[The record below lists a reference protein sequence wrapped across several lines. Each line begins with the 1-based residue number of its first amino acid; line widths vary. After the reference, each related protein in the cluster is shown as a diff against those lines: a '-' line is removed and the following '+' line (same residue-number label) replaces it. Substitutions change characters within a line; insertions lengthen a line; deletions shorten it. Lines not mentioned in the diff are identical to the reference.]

1 MDSKVLNQ
9 LARYCAYQERC
20 VSELKQKM
28 HDLLVD
34 ESQKQS
40 YINWLS
46 ENNYLNDSRFVEL
59 FVRSKFN
66 QKHWGRNKIMYELK
80 KRGIPESMLNNVWND
95 IPEIDYTEKL
105 KKLILK
111 KKGEVKTGTDQQKYQ
126 KCYAFALS
134 KGYESSLIV
143 AQLKGL
149 F

>member
-20 VSELKQKM
+20 VSEIKQKM
-28 HDLLVD
+28 KSLLLD
-34 ESQKQS
+34 ESDHAD
-40 YINWLS
+40 YLGWLS
-46 ENNYLNDSRFVEL
+46 ENNYLNEVRFVEL
-59 FVRSKFN
+59 YVRSKFN
-66 QKHWGRNKIMYELK
+66 QKHWGRNKIMFELK
-80 KRGIPESMLNNVWND
+80 KRGIPESLLSNVRN
-95 IPEIDYTEKL
+95 EIAEADYTDQL

-111 KKGEVKTGTDQQKYQ
+111 KKADLKLGTAQQKYQ
-126 KCYAFALS
+126 KCYAFAMS

>member
-20 VSELKQKM
+20 ISEIKQKM
-28 HDLLVD
+28 KDLLVG
-34 ESQKQS
+34 ESDQPTYLS
-40 YINWLS
+40 WLS
-46 ENNYLNDSRFVEL
+46 ENNYLNEARFVEL

-66 QKHWGRNKIMYELK
+66 QKHWGRNKIMFELK
-80 KRGIPESMLNNVWND
+80 KRGIPESLLSNVRN
-95 IPEIDYTEKL
+95 EIADADYTAQL
-105 KKLILK
+105 KKIILK
-111 KKGEVKTGTDQQKYQ
+111 KKAELTLGTAQQKYQ

-143 AQLKGL
+143 VQLTGL

>member
-20 VSELKQKM
+20 ISEIKQKM
-28 HDLLVD
+28 HALLVD
-34 ESQKQS
+34 ESEQAAYLS
-40 YINWLS
+40 WLT
-46 ENNYLNDSRFVEL
+46 ENNYLNEARFVEL

-66 QKHWGRNKIMYELK
+66 QKHWGRNKIMFELK
-80 KRGIPESMLNNVWND
+80 KRGIRESMLINAWNGIED
-95 IPEIDYTEKL
+95 TDYVGQLVK
-105 KKLILK
+105 ILQK
-111 KKGEVKTGTDQQKYQ
+111 KKAELKLGTAQQKYQ

-143 AQLKGL
+143 AHLKGL

>member
-20 VSELKQKM
+20 ISEIKQKM
-28 HDLLVD
+28 KDLLVAETD
-34 ESQKQS
+34 QALYLS
-40 YINWLS
+40 WLS
-46 ENNYLNDSRFVEL
+46 ENNYLNEARFVEI

-66 QKHWGRNKIMYELK
+66 QKNWGRNKIMFELK
-80 KRGIPESMLNNVWND
+80 KRGIPESMLSNAWSD
-95 IPEIDYTEKL
+95 IDEADYIGQLTK
-105 KKLILK
+105 ILHK
-111 KKGEVKTGTDQQKYQ
+111 KKAELKTGTSQQKYQ

-143 AQLKGL
+143 AHLKGL

>member
-20 VSELKQKM
+20 VAEIRQKM
-28 HDLLVD
+28 KDLLVD
-34 ESQKQS
+34 EADHATYLS
-40 YINWLS
+40 WLS
-46 ENNYLNDSRFVEL
+46 ENNYLNEVRFVEL

-66 QKHWGRNKIMYELK
+66 QKNWGRNKIMFELK
-80 KRGIPESMLNNVWND
+80 KRGIPESMLLNAWD
-95 IPEIDYTEKL
+95 DLDETEYIKKL
-105 KKLILK
+105 KKIILK
-111 KKGEVKTGTDQQKYQ
+111 KKSEIKTGTSQQKYQ

-134 KGYESSLIV
+134 KGYESSLVV

>member
-20 VSELKQKM
+20 ISEIKQKM
-28 HDLLVD
+28 KDLLVD
-34 ESQKQS
+34 ESDQPN
-40 YINWLS
+40 YLTWLA
-46 ENNYLNDSRFVEL
+46 ENNYLNESRFVEI

-66 QKHWGRNKIMYELK
+66 QKNWGRNKIMFELK
-80 KRGIPESMLNNVWND
+80 KRGIPESILVHAWED
-95 IPEIDYTEKL
+95 LDETEYIEKL
-105 KKLILK
+105 KKIIHK
-111 KKGEVKTGTDQQKYQ
+111 KKAEIKTGTTQQKYQ

-134 KGYESSLIV
+134 KGYESSLVV

>member
-20 VSELKQKM
+20 VSEIKQKM
-28 HDLLVD
+28 KSLLLD
-34 ESQKQS
+34 ESEHTD
-40 YINWLS
+40 YLNWLS
-46 ENNYLNDSRFVEL
+46 ENNYLNEARFVGL

-66 QKHWGRNKIMYELK
+66 QKHWGRNKIMFELK
-80 KRGIPESMLNNVWND
+80 KRGIPDSMLINAWEGIED
-95 IPEIDYTEKL
+95 ADYVDQL
-105 KKLILK
+105 AHILRK
-111 KKGEVKTGTDQQKYQ
+111 KKSELKAGTKQQKYQ

-134 KGYESSLIV
+134 KGYESSLII